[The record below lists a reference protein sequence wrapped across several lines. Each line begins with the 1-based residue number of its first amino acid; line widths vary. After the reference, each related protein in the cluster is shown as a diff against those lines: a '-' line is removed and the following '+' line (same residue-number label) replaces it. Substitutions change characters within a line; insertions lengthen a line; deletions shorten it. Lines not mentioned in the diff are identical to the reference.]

1 MKSFIVY
8 NGQLLCLRPKIL
20 YVRKNG
26 MPYALEIM
34 VDLSEGIWNL
44 ALQAPKMSYLYFH
57 NVCSN

>member
-20 YVRKNG
+20 YMRKNG

-44 ALQAPKMSYLYFH
+44 ALQAPKMSYL
-57 NVCSN
+57 